1 MSKLKVFVIID
12 PQNDFIEGGSLAVSN
27 GKKSLDNVVAHLS
40 KHADDYDVILV
51 SLDTH
56 NRTNLGFP
64 NNWFGTEVNKL
75 KPGTPFPVDLIEP
88 GKLWPKFE
96 YTAPR
101 DVEMIKKQPG
111 FMCWPCHC
119 VKGSSGWFIYEPLD
133 KLLLSL
139 GSKVVFMTKGED
151 DARDNYSLFHYGDGG
166 LTELGKHFNL
176 WDLKYDD
183 PEIFVSGLAMD
194 FCVFETV
201 KSLQEICKNGSYK
214 IMINMT
220 ASIRDSETVSELYK
234 GLKKKV
240 EIQI

>member
-1 MSKLKVFVIID
+1 MSKLKVFTIID
-12 PQNDFIEGGSLAVSN
+12 PQNDFIEGGSLEVIG
-27 GKKSLDNVVAHLS
+27 GKKCLDNVVAHLE
-40 KHADDYDVILV
+40 KHHQDYDLILV

-64 NNWFGTEVNKL
+64 ENWFGTLVNDL
-75 KPGTPFPVDLIEP
+75 KPGTPFPVDKIEP

-96 YTAPR
+96 YTAKK
-101 DVEMIKKQPG
+101 DVEMIRKQPG

-119 VKGSSGWFIYEPLD
+119 VKGTSGWLIYEPLNR
-133 KLLLSL
+133 LLLSL
-139 GSKVVFMTKGED
+139 GDKVVFMTKGED
-151 DARDNYSLFHYGDGG
+151 DSRDNYSLFHYGDGG
-166 LTELGKHFNL
+166 LTKIGKSFNL

-183 PEIFVSGLAMD
+183 PEIYVSGLAMD

-201 KSLQEICKNGSYK
+201 KSLQEICKNGRYK

-220 ASIRDSETVSELYK
+220 ASIRDAESVSELYK
-234 GLKKKV
+234 TLKKKV